1 MNKYLRILVF
11 MLAAH
16 GAVAVAASQAL
27 LKASSDNDQVPA
39 ALLTATGNAASVLE
53 RTPLQTSHAID
64 ARDVL
69 HGPLPYVA
77 QSREYW
83 SEIGETELRT
93 GAKFV
98 TTAPA
103 ALVRLSPRDSAG
115 AALDPAGISVRAR
128 GISMRADAASSAIAD
143 TRALRAAGM
152 DVPAGTLVLRL
163 APTLGTGPMEIAA
176 PHARGRYLI
185 HVFDP
190 DSALVLGFGADRDT
204 VLVGTTI
211 TFHATLGG
219 AGLQIA
225 SGLVTAP
232 DGYSADLDFA
242 RDADGGF
249 SAHFTPDA
257 AHAVGPQLWEA
268 HVFATADAA
277 GASIPRDAKT
287 AFAVSAP
294 TARFSGAAQS
304 TADAAGLH
312 MRFDVDASAASR
324 YQVDGVLYATA
335 SDGRLRPIAL
345 AQSAA
350 WLDAGHGS
358 IELRFDADSIN
369 ASGMHAPFELRDLR
383 LIDQATMGLIERR
396 EQALAIN

>member
-1 MNKYLRILVF
+1 MNKYLRILALV
-11 MLAAH
+11 LAAH
-16 GAVAVAASQAL
+16 GAVAVAASSQAL
-27 LKASSDNDQVPA
+27 LKAGANDQVPA
-39 ALLTATGNAASVLE
+39 TLLAAPGSAATMLE

-69 HGPLPYVA
+69 NAPTPYIA

-83 SEIGETELRT
+83 SEIGETELRA

-98 TTAPA
+98 TTAPG
-103 ALVRLSPRDSAG
+103 ALVRLSPRDGAG
-115 AALDPAGISVRAR
+115 AALDPAGISVRAH
-128 GISMRADAASSAIAD
+128 GVSMRADAASSAIAD

-163 APTLGTGPMEIAA
+163 APTLGSGPMEIAA
-176 PHARGRYLI
+176 PHAQGRYLI

-190 DSALVLGFGADRDT
+190 DSALVLGFRADRDT
-204 VLVGTTI
+204 VLAGTTI
-211 TFHATLGG
+211 TFHATLAG

-232 DGYSADLDFA
+232 DGYSANLNFA
-242 RDADGGF
+242 RNADGNF
-249 SAHFTPDA
+249 SARFTPDA

-268 HVFATADAA
+268 HVFATANAA

-294 TARFSGAAQS
+294 TARFSGAVQS
-304 TADAAGLH
+304 SADSAGMH
-312 MRFDVDASAASR
+312 VRFDVDASAASR

-350 WLDAGHGS
+350 WLDAGNGS
-358 IELRFDADSIN
+358 IELRFDADSIS

-383 LIDQATMGLIERR
+383 LLDQATMGVIEQRA
-396 EQALAIN
+396 QALAIN